1 VFYPLEIEGVRP
13 HRPMIV
19 VESVKARE
27 LAILARRE
35 QIHVRMQPKLSHG
48 LAKKPRVELPI
59 HMVAD
64 SARKLVR
71 PCVQSAREPSKTH
84 LQPVLLLPV
93 EEGRAFF

>member
-27 LAILARRE
+27 LAILARRK
-35 QIHVRMQPKLSHG
+35 QIHVRLQSELSHG

-64 SARKLVR
+64 SA
-71 PCVQSAREPSKTH
+71 
-84 LQPVLLLPV
+84 
-93 EEGRAFF
+93 